1 MLDFN
6 EIIED
11 IRDNGGFYSNS
22 KEDSFYR
29 VYKTQGF
36 KPIQVR
42 ISNHGTHLW
51 TWIDRNYDPSRA
63 TVLFAPRLRRKCSHT
78 PK

>member
-51 TWIDRNYDPSRA
+51 T
-63 TVLFAPRLRRKCSHT
+63 
-78 PK
+78 